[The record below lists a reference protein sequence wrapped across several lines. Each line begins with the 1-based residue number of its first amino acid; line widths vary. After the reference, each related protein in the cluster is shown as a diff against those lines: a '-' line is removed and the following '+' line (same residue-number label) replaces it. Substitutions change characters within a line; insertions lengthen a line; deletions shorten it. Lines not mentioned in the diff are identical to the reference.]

1 MANDPFAWTLA
12 TTLGVFGAVIT
23 VAVVSWLIG
32 DDNAPPQ
39 GPQNEVDS
47 DLV

>member
-23 VAVVSWLIG
+23 VAIVSWLIG
-32 DDNAPPQ
+32 DDDDPPQ
-39 GPQNEVDS
+39 ESPGEVDF
-47 DLV
+47 V

>member
-23 VAVVSWLIG
+23 VAVVSWLVG
-32 DDNAPPQ
+32 DDDDPP
-39 GPQNEVDS
+39 S
-47 DLV
+47 DLADEVNLV